1 MNYEILKNHG
11 FKKKKT
17 YGYYT
22 NWESYV
28 YSTKKFSIHIY
39 DDNPKI
45 GIRINGGKEVHVF
58 HAATSNDV
66 LKVKEL
72 LDDVL

>member
-45 GIRINGGKEVHVF
+45 GIRINGGKEVHF
-58 HAATSNDV
+58 FMQLLRMMY
-66 LKVKEL
+66 LKLKNY
-72 LDDVL
+72 